1 MNWVGGENYTQSEQ
15 QCNLHD
21 RRKGVIK
28 KLHVSFVCYQQVE
41 VTTILTLAYQGP
53 LSIMADSNDCYFL
66 AGQNITK
73 LTAVKV
79 RALRD
84 VAIGSKN
91 QPDILDNALA
101 TQRREGGREF

>member
-1 MNWVGGENYTQSEQ
+1 
-15 QCNLHD
+15 
-21 RRKGVIK
+21 
-28 KLHVSFVCYQQVE
+28 
-41 VTTILTLAYQGP
+41 
-53 LSIMADSNDCYFL
+53 MADSNDCYFL
-66 AGQNITK
+66 ADQNIMK

-101 TQRREGGREF
+101 TQRREGEREF